1 MIVVCNWVGRT
12 VICSSITYV
21 GTNME
26 QVRKPFIVNVFLNQR
41 IYGPGDTVD
50 GEIELDLRKRMLCDL
65 ITAQIYGSAK
75 VFFIG
80 SPVNFKAVTD
90 K

>member
-1 MIVVCNWVGRT
+1 
-12 VICSSITYV
+12 
-21 GTNME
+21 ME